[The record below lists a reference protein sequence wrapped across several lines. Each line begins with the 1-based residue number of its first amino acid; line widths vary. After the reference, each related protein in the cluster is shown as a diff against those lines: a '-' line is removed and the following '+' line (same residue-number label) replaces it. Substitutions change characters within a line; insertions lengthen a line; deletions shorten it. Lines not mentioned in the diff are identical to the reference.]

1 MDKLS
6 LAACACPRPLPDHDA
21 LSFGWSAGDIVS
33 VEIVSTLVKVGK
45 ALEESGGATTDYQD
59 AVNFLEGIDP
69 ND

>member
-1 MDKLS
+1 M
-6 LAACACPRPLPDHDA
+6 
-21 LSFGWSAGDIVS
+21 SFGWSAGDIVS
-33 VEIVSTLVKVGK
+33 VVSTLVKVGK